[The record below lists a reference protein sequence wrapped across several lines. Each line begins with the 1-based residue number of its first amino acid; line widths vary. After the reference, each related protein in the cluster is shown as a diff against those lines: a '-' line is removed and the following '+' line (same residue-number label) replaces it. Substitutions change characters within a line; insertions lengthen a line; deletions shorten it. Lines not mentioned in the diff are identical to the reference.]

1 MTKEIRRIPEGY
13 IREVQ
18 RIAAEECAN
27 CDEGSCLL
35 LDDGEPSICP
45 QSISHSL
52 WCRYYLTSV
61 LPAHRDLYFKL
72 CGHGSEK
79 RCDLCGKPF
88 YPKSNRG
95 QYCSS
100 CSGKMKRQRTRERV
114 QRFRSAR

>member
-1 MTKEIRRIPEGY
+1 MPSAIRRIPEGY

-18 RIAAEECAN
+18 NIAVEECAN
-27 CDEGSCLL
+27 CDEGNCLL
-35 LDDGEPSICP
+35 LDDGEPCICP

-52 WCRYYLTSV
+52 WCRYFLTAV

-79 RCDLCGKPF
+79 RCEICGQPF

-100 CSGKMKRQRTRERV
+100 CGERMQRQRTRERV
-114 QRFRSAR
+114 QRFRSSR